1 MVNQSDNEKMQ
12 QPESLTPEE
21 LRQFLLA
28 ELEASKQT
36 IEALNDEQLEEV
48 VGGGFTA
55 EEMAI
60 AMRYDGSPLSIGSIL
75 RLHNASTAKTPSPA
89 TPHSLVETDLNP
101 PLLGGRPS
109 YIIEGNVPQLKRS
122 LSAGSNNKLR
132 QPTLGRSFSAHF

>member
-1 MVNQSDNEKMQ
+1 MLNRSDNEKMQ

-60 AMRYDGSPLSIGSIL
+60 AMRYEGSPLSIGSIL
-75 RLHNASTAKTPSPA
+75 RLHNASTVRTPSPA
-89 TPHSLVETDLNP
+89 TPHSLIETDLTP
-101 PLLGGRPS
+101 PLLGGRPPH
-109 YIIEGNVPQLKRS
+109 IIEGNVPRLKRS
-122 LSAGSNNKLR
+122 ISAGSENK
-132 QPTLGRSFSAHF
+132 PKLGRSSSAHF